1 MEMNRVGKFETRR
14 IVNEI
19 DGILITSYGVNM
31 LDAKI
36 TRAEALRAF
45 NESGSTRQAAELCA
59 GRHGLEPLPAKP
71 SSG

>member
-19 DGILITSYGVNM
+19 DAVLIASYGVNM

-36 TRAEALRAF
+36 TREEAMRAF
-45 NESGSTRQAAELCA
+45 NEAGSARQAAELCA
-59 GRHGLEPLPAKP
+59 SRHGIARQQVNPT
-71 SSG
+71 SD

>member
-19 DGILITSYGVNM
+19 DSVLITSYGVNM

-36 TRAEALRAF
+36 TREEALRTF
-45 NESGSTRQAAELCA
+45 NETGSTRAAADRCA
-59 GRHGLEPLPAKP
+59 SSHGLSPLPGQSAAA
-71 SSG
+71 

>member
-19 DGILITSYGVNM
+19 DAVLIASYGVNM

-36 TRAEALRAF
+36 SREEAMRAF
-45 NESGSTRQAAELCA
+45 NEAGSTREAAELCA
-59 GRHGLEPLPAKP
+59 SRHGIARLQVNPPAA
-71 SSG
+71 